1 MIEHTLSSLEEIRG
15 FIFLFIASFFDFII
29 FAGRKSFLVVW
40 LSSSKP
46 EQSFMVVSVLFFL
59 GIFTPKICLKDEPK
73 SSKRSRVSS

>member
-1 MIEHTLSSLEEIRG
+1 MTEPTLSSLEEIRG

-46 EQSFMVVSVLFFL
+46 EQSFMVVSVLFFYRY
-59 GIFTPKICLKDEPK
+59 IYAQNMF
-73 SSKRSRVSS
+73 KR